1 MKKLL
6 IAGLVIVMM
15 FSLAACGGKT
25 VTEEAETVE
34 AVGELYAEGVE
45 SEVKD
50 YVTSIEEKA
59 NTLSGDVKSFME
71 KQVEV
76 VADETK
82 LSDEEWMNEA
92 KTILG
97 KIKETSTSIIDVKAP
112 EAMGAVHDEFVKAAT
127 FFKDMA
133 TTFEGDTSKIVSEG
147 EDHLKT
153 GLEHLENAAKAL
165 TGAAQ

>member
-15 FSLAACGGKT
+15 FALAACGGKT
-25 VTEEAETVE
+25 VTEEAQTVE
-34 AVGELYAEGVE
+34 AAGELYAEGVGD
-45 SEVKD
+45 EVKE
-50 YVTSIEEKA
+50 YAANIEEKA
-59 NTLSGDVKSFME
+59 STLSSDAKSFME
-71 KQVEV
+71 KQVEA

-82 LSDEEWMNEA
+82 LADEEWVNEA

-97 KIKETSTSIIDVKAP
+97 KIKESSASIIDVKAP
-112 EAMGAVHDEFVKAAT
+112 EAMSAVHDEFVKAAT
-127 FFKDMA
+127 YFQDMA
-133 TTFEGDTSKIVSEG
+133 TTLESDTSKIVTEG
-147 EDHLKT
+147 EDGMKT

>member
-25 VTEEAETVE
+25 VAEEAQTVE
-34 AVGELYAEGVE
+34 AAGELYAEGVE
-45 SEVKD
+45 SEVKE
-50 YVTSIEEKA
+50 YAASIEEKVG
-59 NTLSGDVKSFME
+59 TLKGEVENFMVKHAE
-71 KQVEV
+71 A

-82 LSDEEWMNEA
+82 LTEESWLADA
-92 KTILG
+92 KGILAN
-97 KIKETSTSIIDVKAP
+97 IKAASESIIEVKAP
-112 EAMGAVHDEFVKAAT
+112 EALGAVHDEFVKAAT
-127 FFKDMA
+127 YFKDMA
-133 TTFEGDTSKIVSEG
+133 TTLEGDTSKIVSEG
-147 EDHLKT
+147 EDHVKT